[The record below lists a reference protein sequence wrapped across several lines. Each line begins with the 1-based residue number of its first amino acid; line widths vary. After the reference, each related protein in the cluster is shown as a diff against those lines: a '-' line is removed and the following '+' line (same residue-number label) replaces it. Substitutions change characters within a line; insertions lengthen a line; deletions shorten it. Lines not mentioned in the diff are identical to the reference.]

1 MQLRRFSILCI
12 TIVLFASALMRPCQ
26 CAYWRSLVGNALDT
40 LISRGTDRYGAVQ
53 SDMFVSI
60 LDVNTLDCPQNP
72 AWLDSEAYYE
82 PGRSHRRAM
91 AGANFWYDQETIR
104 SMYRLSS
111 ITGDT
116 HYAAGAD
123 RAIDAFYN
131 NAIRSDT
138 GMPMWGSHTFYNV
151 FTDQR
156 DGDPNGQHETL
167 VYDAQWSRLYDQ
179 RPTETQ
185 AVVDKMW
192 DRHVANKTTGQF
204 NRHDDGNYGCD
215 FAFAGGSLISAF
227 ATMYNKTHNS
237 IYLDRAKTVENW
249 HWSNRN
255 TATNLV
261 ADAPG
266 LDGGRYDGNHCFTTV
281 TGPYAWQLMNAYQQ
295 TGDADFLGHAVTY
308 LKAYDHYGWDAA
320 AGTYWAML
328 QLDGTP
334 VPWEPRGTGYDA
346 YAPTGHVDMWK
357 TTIYSYEF
365 PLIAA
370 QSTVRAY
377 ELTGDPELLAA
388 ATHWAGAIEQE
399 LPVKLGTRWGPEL
412 LSAMPELATTGGSYA
427 EDYGRVISFFTHM
440 YNATHDSS
448 YLRIA
453 EQVGQDAVDKL
464 YVNGIFRGHPA
475 KPYYESTDG
484 VGVLLDALLD
494 LDAVAAPEPG
504 VLTLLA
510 ICGLTVLASGRSRR
524 RLIPTT
530 RA

>member
-1 MQLRRFSILCI
+1 MQLRRFGILCV
-12 TIVLFASALMRPCQ
+12 TIGLISLAPIQSGQ
-26 CAYWRSLVGNALDT
+26 CAYWRGLVGNTLDT
-40 LISRGTDRYGAVQ
+40 LLTRGTDRYGAVQ

-116 HYAAGAD
+116 HYAAGAN
-123 RAIDAFYN
+123 RAINAFYN

-138 GMPMWGSHTFYNV
+138 GMPAWGSHTFYNV
-151 FTDQR
+151 YTDTPYT
-156 DGDPNGQHETL
+156 DGGGVGPHEIL
-167 VYDAQWSRLYDQ
+167 VYDAQWSSLYAQ
-179 RPTETQ
+179 RPAETK
-185 AVVDKMW
+185 AVVDKIW
-192 DRHVANKTTGQF
+192 DRHVADKTTGQF
-204 NRHDDGNYGCD
+204 NRHDDASVGCD
-215 FAFAGGSLISAF
+215 FAFAGGSYISAF
-227 ATMYNKTHNS
+227 AAMYNKTQDPT
-237 IYLDRAKTVENW
+237 YLNRALTVENW
-249 HWSNRN
+249 HWSHRDP
-255 TATNLV
+255 TTGLV
-261 ADAPG
+261 PDAPG
-266 LDGGRYDGNHCFTTV
+266 LDGGRYDGNHCFTTI

-295 TGDADFLGHAVTY
+295 TGDNTFLNHAVTY
-308 LKAYDHYGWDAA
+308 LKAYDQYGWDSS

-328 QLDGTP
+328 GLDGTP
-334 VPWEPRGTGYDA
+334 VPWEPRGTGYDV

-365 PLIAA
+365 PLMAA
-370 QSTVRAY
+370 QSAIRAY

-412 LSAMPELATTGGSYA
+412 LAAMPDLATTGGSYA

-440 YNATHDSS
+440 YNATHDTS
-448 YLRIA
+448 YLQIA
-453 EQVGQDAVDKL
+453 EQVGRDAVDKL

-484 VGVLLDALLD
+484 VGVLLDALLE

-504 VLTLLA
+504 PIVLLTIGLA
-510 ICGLTVLASGRSRR
+510 CVLCRGWQRHK
-524 RLIPTT
+524 RLP
-530 RA
+530 